1 MVAAD
6 DVRLDHARRR
16 TANRATLHWRMM
28 CLYVFHHIILRS
40 LLKRLEWTHY
50 SFQAFLLREI
60 CGGFGGLLAIGIDA
74 DSDRI
79 PLARFRVTSGKERRR
94 VTFALDSFQQT
105 ARIFLVE
112 KHTDLHRHIF
122 RVEAFSFFASSVSA
136 SEMITT
142 LPSFGGGA
150 AAAAVSA
157 AIAAGFAAWGKLALA
172 TAGGVA
178 LGATL

>member
-40 LLKRLEWTHY
+40 LLKRLEWAHY

-60 CGGFGGLLAIGIDA
+60 YGGFGCLVAIGIDA

-94 VTFALDSFQQT
+94 VSFALDSFQQT

-122 RVEAFSFFASSVSA
+122 RVDRGIFFLCVISFS
-136 SEMITT
+136 
-142 LPSFGGGA
+142 L
-150 AAAAVSA
+150 
-157 AIAAGFAAWGKLALA
+157 
-172 TAGGVA
+172 
-178 LGATL
+178 